1 MSCRTFETQWVVQV
15 KRHTSTSKWLY
26 RDTSSGFG
34 VLHNISD
41 VFSAEVFRMSQAL
54 PPDFSSLG
62 MDPTALYYT
71 GIHGNNGLPGGFAA
85 SQV

>member
-1 MSCRTFETQWVVQV
+1 
-15 KRHTSTSKWLY
+15 
-26 RDTSSGFG
+26 
-34 VLHNISD
+34 
-41 VFSAEVFRMSQAL
+41 MSQTL
-54 PPDFSSLG
+54 PQDFSSLG